1 MTENEGTEVPT
12 PAHPSPTH
20 PIPGGA
26 PDPVVST
33 APHAG
38 PAPDDVE
45 DVDAQLLVER
55 PAVLPPA
62 GPMTGVIPPPAATG
76 R

>member
-12 PAHPSPTH
+12 TAHV
-20 PIPGGA
+20 IPGGA
-26 PDPVVST
+26 PDPVKST
-33 APHAG
+33 APQAP

-45 DVDAQLLVER
+45 DVDAQLLEER

-62 GPMTGVIPPPAATG
+62 GPMTGVVPPPSATG

>member
-1 MTENEGTEVPT
+1 MTENAGTDVPR
-12 PAHPSPTH
+12 PAPTH

-26 PDPVVST
+26 PDPVVAT
-33 APHAG
+33 APQAE
-38 PAPDDVE
+38 PAPDDIE
-45 DVDAQLLVER
+45 DVDAQLLEER

-62 GPMTGVIPPPAATG
+62 GPMTGVVPPPSATG